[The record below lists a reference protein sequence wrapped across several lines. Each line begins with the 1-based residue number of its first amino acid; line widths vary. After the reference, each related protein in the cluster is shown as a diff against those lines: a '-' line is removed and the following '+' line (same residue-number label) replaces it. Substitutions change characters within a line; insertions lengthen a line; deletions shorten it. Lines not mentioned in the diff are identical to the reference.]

1 MSNVARFAELR
12 FATLVAICVATAAYI
27 SPAATAGPIDN
38 FPRSALRSSA
48 LETKP
53 ADDVSDKAADDRRLR
68 YAVKASAAAI
78 VMLVLVG
85 GAWLVIRATRPR

>member
-27 SPAATAGPIDN
+27 SPATAGPIDN